1 MEHAILLGATV
12 ISLGLMLGGAA
23 AGSAIGDG
31 LITSKY
37 LEGITRQPELRGML
51 IGQMFF
57 GVAIIEAVPFI
68 VIGIAFW
75 WLFASPFT
83 SQLTKLIG

>member
-1 MEHAILLGATV
+1 MEEAILLSATV
-12 ISLGLMLGGAA
+12 IALGLILGGGA
-23 AGSAIGDG
+23 AGSAVGDG

-57 GVAIIEAVPFI
+57 GVAIIESFPFI
-68 VIGIAFW
+68 TLGFAMW
-75 WLFASPFT
+75 WLFSNPFFA
-83 SQLTKLIG
+83 QLAQHS